1 MDRQFRDIQRDYQVD
16 SSTENFI
23 RVLRALLRMGENI
36 ELTHEL
42 VNHHWDDPK
51 LRNFLAALPKTRL
64 RVCDYELVRPLVTRT
79 FLLGQVR
86 HHIAQEF
93 NFLHDVQEIAGAR
106 SAYGGE
112 FNIMHTAFS
121 PNGEGAGRFFVVT
134 LFNDGYA
141 EHLVDFECNW
151 DWSQWEVT
159 TKFVNYWEAMGYCSY
174 NEICDIDTCND
185 DHIGTEDH
193 VNEIDAIRADEV
205 EGHFNIR
212 LREEP
217 YNEFINLGLQGY

>member
-1 MDRQFRDIQRDYQVD
+1 MDRQFRDIERDYQAD

-23 RVLRALLRMGENI
+23 RFLRAMLRMGENI
-36 ELTHEL
+36 ELTDEL
-42 VNHHWDDPK
+42 INHHWDDPN
-51 LRNFLAALPKTRL
+51 LRNFLALPKTRL

-79 FLLGQVR
+79 FLLGQMR
-86 HHIAQEF
+86 NMIAQDF
-93 NFLHDVQEIAGAR
+93 NYLNDVHDIAEAR

-141 EHLVDFECNW
+141 EHLVDFECDW
-151 DWSQWEVT
+151 DWSQWEVVT
-159 TKFVNYWEAMGYCSY
+159 TFVENWFGRLEYTSP
-174 NEICDIDTCND
+174 CDILPGVCSDA
-185 DHIGTEDH
+185 HIGTEDH

-205 EGHFNIR
+205 EGHFNFQ
-212 LREEP
+212 LRTEEP